1 MFLLFEAASEN
12 LILGLITEPLEI
24 LIFGVVLVLSAVGL
38 RFVFKRSEKRADGEM
53 VHKTK

>member
-1 MFLLFEAASEN
+1 MFLLFEAGGEN

-24 LIFGVVLVLSAVGL
+24 LIFGVVLILLAVGL
-38 RFVFKRSEKRADGEM
+38 RSILKRGEKRADSDM